1 MSESTALLLDQSKTQ
16 KASENLVSAK
26 SHMIRVGLPS
36 QSEPQKHNPEKKA
49 HKPLHTSCI
58 SQEMYLP
65 CLIIIQSC
73 YFDYRIYKPFT
84 CSRCVICV
92 LCSIHLISAYAK
104 DHGLFYLNYPQI
116 TEVRKSDHMEITVR
130 PPTNHFLTTYLPTTY
145 RPLTDHLPATYRPL
159 TDHLL
164 TTYLPTTYQ
173 PLTDHLPTT
182 YQPLTDHLLTTY

>member
-16 KASENLVSAK
+16 KASENLVSAT
-26 SHMIRVGLPS
+26 SHVIRVGLPS

-116 TEVRKSDHMEITVR
+116 SEVRKSDHMEITVR
-130 PPTNHFLTTYLPTTY
+130 PPTDHLPTTY
-145 RPLTDHLPATYRPL
+145 WPP
-159 TDHLL
+159 
-164 TTYLPTTYQ
+164 
-173 PLTDHLPTT
+173 TDHLPTT
-182 YQPLTDHLLTTY
+182 YQPLTDHLLTTYWPPTDHLPTTYRPLTDHLPTIYRPL

>member
-16 KASENLVSAK
+16 KASENLVSAT
-26 SHMIRVGLPS
+26 SHVIRVGLPS

-104 DHGLFYLNYPQI
+104 DHGLFILI
-116 TEVRKSDHMEITVR
+116 THKSLRSENPITWDTSEPCNVVILHTVACATIKQGPKLR
-130 PPTNHFLTTYLPTTY
+130 PTG
-145 RPLTDHLPATYRPL
+145 RQCD
-159 TDHLL
+159 
-164 TTYLPTTYQ
+164 
-173 PLTDHLPTT
+173 
-182 YQPLTDHLLTTY
+182 